1 MRFAR
6 DARGALVAVWMCLAG
21 LAAAQAAPRIDFA
34 AEAASADT
42 RYAAQWIVE
51 AQDHRGMPFVIVDKK
66 DAKAFVFGAQ
76 GQLIAATPVLIGL
89 APGDHAVPGVGELPP
104 SRIPLADRTTPAGR
118 FVTEP
123 GRNLDGEDV
132 VWFDYD
138 AGLAIH
144 RLRPSE
150 LRAQRIGSPLAR
162 EHRVSAGCVVVPV
175 AFYEDVIAPTF
186 GRHRGVVY
194 VLPETRPVRDM
205 FTSRPEWQAR
215 SDTASA
221 ASPN

>member
-6 DARGALVAVWMCLAG
+6 DARGALVAVWICLAG

-34 AEAASADT
+34 AETASADT
-42 RYAAQWIVE
+42 RYAAQWIVD

-89 APGDHAVPGVGELPP
+89 APGDHAAPGVGELPP

-150 LRAQRIGSPLAR
+150 FRAQRIGSPLAS

-175 AFYEDVIAPTF
+175 AFYESVIAPTF
-186 GRHRGVVY
+186 GRRRGVIY
-194 VLPETRPVRDM
+194 VLPETRPVQAM
-205 FTSRPEWQAR
+205 FASRPEWHAS
-215 SDTASA
+215 SDAPGPLSQ
-221 ASPN
+221 